1 MLDVGIPGLGKFPR
15 LNPRTLQCLIV
26 YLAIFS
32 HGGAL
37 GRDIPDA
44 RSPRSL
50 LALED
55 SGIFLSSSC
64 GPPGSLLQVS
74 GVPPSGPECPLLR
87 CTYQWED
94 AGQGGTSMR
103 TAVVDGELLAAPAG
117 ANSTCDFL
125 CHLPDASVLGSGYGS
140 LLIHVT
146 VQLANSDASLELD
159 FTITEW
165 VTQTFITPAYGPL
178 GNPTLVEI
186 SSALE
191 GVPFPEAC
199 GVAAIICRFGEV
211 MAHGTYDEA
220 SGRLT
225 CTAPSQ
231 VATDILLAQDTAAL
245 ADASAAG
252 ITAAMR
258 AEHGGAAFRHYP
270 VLLSLSFDDG
280 LSFTTLG
287 VYLYYEPPLV
297 LLWRGA
303 PWLGAA
309 VAPEGE
315 LLNDPSNWRP
325 IKVPSS
331 EDVAVLA
338 PPADTLPLLALVTSS
353 MSLRQLILAS
363 RCSHLLCADSDT
375 ATIAPSVHPV
385 TLRLSSEL
393 ALGTGGL
400 KVGYGGHV
408 ELAGPAAVLNLTH
421 ATSGATVGGGGLM
434 TWRAGTL
441 ASGTGG
447 GDPASVN
454 VTALASLR
462 LDPAGMLWLAH
473 GLALWVHGT
482 MDVPPAPQVAW
493 MAGEGLLG
501 VAPAGKVQV
510 AGSLLRLSVPL
521 VLQPGSSLRVQPAGV
536 TNATRAASRE
546 TSTKS
551 KEMSKNEAQRE
562 IPGGDG
568 KEIEETPGGDGKGN
582 PAGIGKA
589 TSGGDGRQTEPMV
602 VGGEGEAVDERTD
615 WSFSPAGT
623 RHRTRRSLL
632 LLRGGGGGSGEDDS
646 QHPSGHLRPTGL
658 FTLARRSL
666 VAAMGGHSPVVTSPW
681 PRTAPPPVAEGPTGG
696 NPMVGSTQVM
706 SRGIDPSQVVESMT
720 MESSQTGA
728 SDQQGRPAPSTL
740 KLASVPKLARAREG
754 QPVKSQHRDAHG
766 NLPGVP
772 HQTPHQTDILEV
784 GSHMGRGLRKDLPSR
799 SLAHGAQ
806 RRRLAAETASGTFA
820 SVIATSGNLSNAA
833 AALVLDAA
841 GSSLLEGDVYAG
853 ARCVVVLGGRGPVS
867 LMRNQ
872 TVEGPGLLLLRSEAA
887 AGFVFEGSVRV
898 DHLWLDASAFRNSSE
913 ESAEPPRPLAS
924 FHQPSLSLVSLQIT
938 GGSLVSAGKS
948 LETVHVSSLFGWSGG
963 WIQDVS
969 SLVLSGQALVLGG
982 EDKVISGIRGTLMT
996 ITNGTLAWNSTGR
1009 LVGNATQII
1018 LGPGGAA
1025 LFARG
1030 ANLGIQHVRVDA
1042 GGLIQIPAP
1051 NGTDLNGVPLLVS
1064 TTPFIVHISGNLT
1077 LAERAALVMSPGW
1090 RLQVDGHMSLM
1101 SPLTVRVRN
1110 ESALVAGRSFP
1121 ILQAVNG
1128 ASFGPV
1134 GLRVESGMDCDPPR
1148 RTAFLT
1154 TYDAPTGTVTLTTS
1168 QDIHEACCRPGFYS
1182 IPNNTT
1188 SVTPSPATAPPPT
1201 SMPAPPP
1208 PASAMPPGDVG
1219 CLPCPAGTAGKI
1231 VGGRREDCV
1240 DCGIGAFS
1248 SVSGSTAC
1256 TACPTGTYTLTVTAT
1271 AAVECRECSLLL
1283 SDTSALAGLPLDFTT
1298 QLVAHCA
1305 IGPPA
1310 APPPPPP
1317 PPADSSF
1324 WHLRDDNGKWN
1335 WELIIAVA
1343 VASGGG
1349 LLVLLVPLLLC
1360 CCHMGARRRTRKRTK
1375 RRAKTTARRA
1385 TTSKKTLIR
1394 ARESARNARA
1404 RVAAAATTP
1413 LPTVAAIQGAAGRTP
1428 WAAAAMPSQRT
1439 TVTGTTAHPPHQ
1451 LPSPHPTHP
1460 WPISQTQRHQL
1471 RTTTGYG
1478 SGTG

>member
-1 MLDVGIPGLGKFPR
+1 M
-15 LNPRTLQCLIV
+15 
-26 YLAIFS
+26 A
-32 HGGAL
+32 H
-37 GRDIPDA
+37 
-44 RSPRSL
+44 
-50 LALED
+50 
-55 SGIFLSSSC
+55 
-64 GPPGSLLQVS
+64 
-74 GVPPSGPECPLLR
+74 VP
-87 CTYQWED
+87 
-94 AGQGGTSMR
+94 
-103 TAVVDGELLAAPAG
+103 
-117 ANSTCDFL
+117 
-125 CHLPDASVLGSGYGS
+125 
-140 LLIHVT
+140 
-146 VQLANSDASLELD
+146 
-159 FTITEW
+159 EW